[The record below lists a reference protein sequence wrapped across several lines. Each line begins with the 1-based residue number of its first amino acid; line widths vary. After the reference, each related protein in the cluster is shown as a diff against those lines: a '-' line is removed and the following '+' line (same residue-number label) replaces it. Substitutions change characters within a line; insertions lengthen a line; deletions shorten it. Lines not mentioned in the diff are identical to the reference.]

1 MSFQPQHTVLS
12 YKRGDYM
19 IDTTRNVFNFA
30 PNIDF
35 RYRFSKIS
43 QLRLMYRGRSSQPSM
58 ENLLPIV
65 DNSNPQ
71 NIRIGNPGLK
81 PSFTHSVRLFYNTYN
96 ADKQRSIMTH
106 VNFSAT
112 QNSVSNSRVYNE
124 ATGGWTTTPKNINGN
139 WNAFGMFGFNTALR
153 NKKFNI
159 GSFSNVSYQN
169 NVGYLTDTQT
179 RIEQKNTTTNL
190 NIGER
195 LNATYR
201 NDWLEFGVNG
211 TLSYSIERDKLTPD
225 NNQQPYT
232 FSYGAFTTVM
242 MPWNM
247 SVSTNISNQGR
258 RGYRDSSMNRDELIW
273 NAQLSQTFLRG
284 NATVSLEAYDI
295 LKRQSNITRSLTA
308 NGRSVY
314 EYNGVNSYFM
324 LRFIYRLN
332 IFGGKN
338 VSNRPRPGGPGFGP
352 GPGRPPMGGRRF

>member
-1 MSFQPQHTVLS
+1 
-12 YKRGDYM
+12 
-19 IDTTRNVFNFA
+19 
-30 PNIDF
+30 
-35 RYRFSKIS
+35 
-43 QLRLMYRGRSSQPSM
+43 
-58 ENLLPIV
+58 
-65 DNSNPQ
+65 
-71 NIRIGNPGLK
+71 
-81 PSFTHSVRLFYNTYN
+81 
-96 ADKQRSIMTH
+96 MTH

-242 MPWNM
+242 MPLNM